1 MSESHLATLSCLI
14 SDEWYNY
21 QKRKHEPSRVGQ
33 YTEPIGLVV
42 KNQTYL
48 PMGIFCPV
56 TAQIQCNN
64 RAIYPSLNG
73 VPQHKLINVRLGI
86 NLKGEFFNRPMDL
99 GYLSHSNYVIINTG
113 SEPMG
118 PNDAFVVVPPNPI
131 ESSFQQ
137 KALKLNPSCM
147 ASSGGTNLKQSS
159 AMWGAFMA
167 TRKIPNSSLNYTKHL
182 FNREI
187 DRVAKV
193 DHAVITQDQHVLGA
207 GGLIASLAVQIN
219 NILAQHQSLFDIV
232 SEYNKCILHNKA
244 PTIPNNIDLAKL
256 WQHPKLAGL
265 LSDQLN
271 VGVDMLSALS
281 YGTRGEYLYSVMS
294 NPTPF
299 HSNPYSKGNLD
310 GTTPPGGS
318 FKGYITQFNGF

>member
-1 MSESHLATLSCLI
+1 MSESHLATLSCLV
-14 SDEWYNY
+14 SDEWLNY
-21 QKRKHEPSRVGQ
+21 QKRKHEPSRVGM
-33 YTEPIGLVV
+33 YTDPIGLVV

-64 RAIYPSLNG
+64 RAIYPSING
-73 VPQHKLINVRLGI
+73 VPLYKLNNVRLGI

-113 SEPMG
+113 SEHLG
-118 PNDAFVVVPPNPI
+118 PNDAFVVVPPNAV

-137 KALKLNPSCM
+137 KALKMNPSCM
-147 ASSGGTNLKQSS
+147 ASSGGVNLKQSS

-167 TRKIPNSSLNYTKHL
+167 TRKIPNSSLYYTKHL
-182 FNREI
+182 FNREV
-187 DRVAKV
+187 DRVNKPE
-193 DHAVITQDQHVLGA
+193 HTPIIEDQHILGA
-207 GGLIASLAVQIN
+207 GGLIASLAIRIHDILTNHQDLT
-219 NILAQHQSLFDIV
+219 NIVI
-232 SEYNKCILHNKA
+232 EYNKCVLLNNTA
-244 PTIPNNIDLAKL
+244 SIPNNTDLIKL
-256 WQHPKLAGL
+256 WQEPVLAGL
-265 LSDQLN
+265 LNSQLN

-310 GTTPPGGS
+310 GTTPPGAS